1 MATQTH
7 SGSSSAKSKSGAKS
21 ASRSASRSTSKAA
34 SAKSS
39 TTKSAAAKKPAPRV
53 PKGQE
58 RVKNFEGKEGNQPLA
73 LAFLMKQHRQVESWF
88 TAFERA
94 KSDEEKTELCAQICQ
109 ALKVHTQIEEE
120 LLYPDAHEKLADEDL
135 VDEAIVEHQSAKDLI
150 AQIESMSVQE
160 HLYDAKVKVLGE
172 YVKHHVR
179 EEESEMFPQLRK
191 SDIDLVELGERLRA
205 RAEELMGR
213 MEAEGGQRRSGLM
226 GLFGLGE
233 ART

>member
-1 MATQTH
+1 MPTQTH
-7 SGSSSAKSKSGAKS
+7 SGSSSGKSKSGAKP
-21 ASRSASRSTSKAA
+21 ASKTASKTA
-34 SAKSS
+34 SAKRS
-39 TTKSAAAKKPAPRV
+39 TAKTAAAKKATPRV

-58 RVKNFEGKEGNQPLA
+58 RVKNFEGKESNQPLA
-73 LAFLMKQHRQVESWF
+73 IAFLMKQHRQVESWF
-88 TAFERA
+88 AAYERA
-94 KSDEEKTELCAQICQ
+94 KSDEEKIELCAQICQ
-109 ALKVHTQIEEE
+109 ALKTHTQIEEE

-191 SDIDLVELGERLRA
+191 TDIDLAALGERLQA
-205 RAEELMGR
+205 RSDELMSR
-213 MEAEGGQRRSGLM
+213 MEAGGGPRRGGLM
-226 GLFGLGE
+226 GLFGRGE